1 MTAPLRRVAS
11 GSFPLYRFLVLGV
24 LISGLLQVAYWE
36 VPASVSNTSP
46 HAFDYVYAVM
56 QPVGAVVILLGLYT
70 RRAMLSLQLE
80 RIGGT
85 ALATAGGMY
94 AAAVTINNGGPPLTA
109 ATWTVFAMTV
119 YLVYRIAIEIP
130 QEINALECE
139 ARRRLNEDGGAD
151 VQ

>member
-24 LISGLLQVAYWE
+24 LVSGILQAVYWE
-36 VPASVSNTSP
+36 VPASVSNSSP
-46 HAFDYVYAVM
+46 EMLDLIYATM
-56 QPVGAVVILLGLYT
+56 QPAGALVLLIGLYT

-85 ALATAGGMY
+85 ALATAGLMY
-94 AAAVTINNGGPPLTA
+94 AASVTINNGGPPLTA

-119 YLVYRIAIEIP
+119 YLVYRITIEIP
-130 QEINALECE
+130 QEITALERE
-139 ARRRLNEDGGAD
+139 ARRIIEDGGDD